1 MPRIRYLLITAA
13 ILVFTNGAIHAYRS
27 GLLDAEFLAYGQS
40 VVNAGGTST
49 VRAGQ
54 TASGKLVDDFRRSP
68 YFFRQLDIAKEI
80 VSLNDAS
87 VLENLKDLLGSEDR
101 HIRGNAA
108 FVLAGLGDVRAL
120 DIITEIIRD
129 TSYRAEGQGQGIAP
143 GDGKYHVESQIRA
156 DRYYAVHLLGE
167 LKDARAVP
175 ILKPLLKDT
184 EIDYKVAWA
193 LGQIGDKSAIPPLIE
208 ALKSR
213 NSEVRVIAIQSLVNL
228 QATEALPEIRSL
240 LNDSERSH
248 SGTLASVAETAR
260 TAIAAL
266 ERKP

>member
-13 ILVFTNGAIHAYRS
+13 LLVFANWAIHAYRS
-27 GLLDAEFLAYGQS
+27 GALDAEFLVYGQS
-40 VVNAGGTST
+40 MVNAGGTST
-49 VRAGQ
+49 GRAAQ

-80 VSLNDAS
+80 VALNDPS
-87 VLENLKDLLGSEDR
+87 VPENLKDLLGSEDR
-101 HIRGNAA
+101 HIRANTA
-108 FVLAGLGDVRAL
+108 FVFAGLGDVRAF
-120 DIITEIIRD
+120 DIITGIIQD
-129 TSYRAEGQGQGIAP
+129 ASYRGEGQGQGLAP

-175 ILKPLLKDT
+175 ILKPLLKDE

-193 LGQIGDKSAIPPLIE
+193 LGQIGDKSAVPSLIE

-213 NSEVRVIAIQSLVNL
+213 NSDGRAIAIQSLVNL
-228 QATEALPEIRSL
+228 QAREALPEIRAL
-240 LNDSERSH
+240 LNDNERSH
-248 SGTLASVAETAR
+248 FDTLASVSETAR
-260 TAIAAL
+260 AAVAAL
-266 ERKP
+266 EGKP